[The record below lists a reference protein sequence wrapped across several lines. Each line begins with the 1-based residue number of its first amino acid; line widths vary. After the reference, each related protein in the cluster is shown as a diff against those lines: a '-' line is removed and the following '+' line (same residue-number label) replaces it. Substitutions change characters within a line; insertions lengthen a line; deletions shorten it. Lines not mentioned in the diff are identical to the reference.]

1 MAIDIFNIKPSVISR
16 DLRGKY
22 VLLYG
27 KAKSG
32 KTTAA
37 CAFPHALLCAF
48 EKGYNA
54 IGGVMAQDITKWSD
68 FKLVLRQLEKPEAH
82 DLYETI
88 IIDTVSIAWDAC
100 EQFVCA
106 QNSVQKI
113 TDIPW
118 GGGYS
123 ACKKEF
129 EGALRKITQM
139 GYGVVLISHNAVRIE
154 KNAAGEDVEIISP
167 ELPKR
172 AAEICNGIVDI
183 IGYIG
188 NEYVD
193 GQVQRWLYTRET
205 PTLFA
210 GSRFKY
216 LPPKIKFGYDELVAA
231 IAEAIEKSEK
241 LDGATVVDKAETTV
255 AEKLDYNAI
264 RAEAEK
270 LWTALVLKD
279 PENPNEDNAK
289 RIMKRIEMVFGKAT
303 KLSEI
308 TEDQVD
314 LYNLV
319 LLDMRDLAKEQ
330 GLV

>member
-1 MAIDIFNIKPSVISR
+1 MAIDILSLKPSTISR

-37 CAFPHALLCAF
+37 AQFPGALLCAF

-54 IGGVMAQDITKWSD
+54 IGGVIAQDITKWSE
-68 FKLVLRQLEKPEAH
+68 FKQVLRQLESPEAQARFQ
-82 DLYETI
+82 TI
-88 IIDTVSIAWDAC
+88 IIDTVTIAWDLC
-100 EQFVCA
+100 EQFICQ
-106 QNSVQKI
+106 QNGVQSI
-113 TDIPW
+113 GDIAW

-129 EGALRKITQM
+129 ENALRKITQL
-139 GYGVVLISHNAVRIE
+139 GYGVVLIAHNSTRIE
-154 KNAAGEDVEIISP
+154 KTADGSDVEIISP

-188 NEYVD
+188 SEWQD
-193 GQVQRWLYTRET
+193 GKNVRYLYTRET

-216 LPPKIKFGYDELVAA
+216 LAPKIPFGYDELVNA

-241 LDGATVVDKAETTV
+241 LDGVTVVDKEV
-255 AEKLDYNAI
+255 SNAPVVQKSYDELMDEA
-264 RAEAEK
+264 RA
-270 LWTALVLKD
+270 LWTKLVGEDD
-279 PENPNEDNAK
+279 PDSNAPK
-289 RIMKRIEMVFGKAT
+289 IMKKIEIIFGRKM
-303 KLSEI
+303 KLSEV
-308 TEDQVD
+308 TEGQED
-314 LYNLV
+314 LLELV
-319 LLDMRDLAKEQ
+319 LIEMREMAKN
-330 GLV
+330 L